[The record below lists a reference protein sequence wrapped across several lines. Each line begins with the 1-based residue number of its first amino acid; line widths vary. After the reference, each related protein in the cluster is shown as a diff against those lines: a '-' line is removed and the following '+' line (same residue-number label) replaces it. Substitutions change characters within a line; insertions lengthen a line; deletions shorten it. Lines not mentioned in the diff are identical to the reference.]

1 MHLARTQITAS
12 SLLIGVIVS
21 VALVVVARGM
31 PASQTTSTA
40 TDSVADSV
48 AIENSGVA
56 VEVDGRPIL
65 RIYAPVAGISPQER
79 AEAIEARI
87 VSLAKGKTV
96 AVEDIHADNRGTWT
110 EIIAGNNR
118 IMGITEADAAAAEM
132 SRAELANEY
141 REIIRQVIKQYRE
154 EHTLRHLVAGIAR
167 VLGTTC
173 IFVGVLVGLFRMR
186 RAVRRRLQDS
196 LTRELTG
203 PLRLFGRNL
212 AHYLGQ
218 PLLLF
223 GRAVF
228 WIAVLIAFQAYV
240 SVALR
245 FFPSTK
251 YLSYQL
257 TSWVLSQFGS
267 FGKLILDDIP
277 NLFLLAVICFIAACL
292 IKINHFVFGEIRD
305 GRLTISG
312 FYPDWGEP
320 TAKLVR
326 TLILVAAIII
336 AFPYMPGSNSP
347 AFKGISVFLG
357 VLLSLGST
365 SAVAHAIAG
374 TILTYMRAFQI
385 GDFVR
390 IGSDLGEVLEKTLLV
405 TRMRTQKNEVITIP
419 NGTVLGGV
427 VMNYSAEGRKRGVIF
442 HTVVSIGY
450 SAPWRHVHSL
460 LISAALETEDVLHD
474 PSPFVLQTALNDFY
488 VSYELN
494 AYTGKPMNMMNIY
507 STMHQNIQDKFNQAG
522 VEINSPH
529 YLSLRD
535 GNETT
540 IPHDYVPK
548 DYKHPVFEFQQSDDR
563 GSTPVSSVKV
573 GTIKGSE

>member
-1 MHLARTQITAS
+1 MAPSRGIR
-12 SLLIGVIVS
+12 VIVS
-21 VALVVVARGM
+21 IVLVVAGSGM
-31 PASQTTSTA
+31 SASQATSTA
-40 TDSVADSV
+40 TDSITDSV

-65 RIYAPVAGISPQER
+65 KVYAPIAGISPQER
-79 AEAIEARI
+79 ADAIAGRI
-87 VSLAKGKTV
+87 VDLAKEKTV
-96 AVEDIHADNRGTWT
+96 AIETIHVDNRGAWT
-110 EIIAGNNR
+110 EISAGNNR

-132 SRAELANEY
+132 SRADLAKEY
-141 REIIRQVIKQYRE
+141 GEIIRQVIKQYRE
-154 EHTLRHLVAGIAR
+154 EHTVRHLIAGSAR
-167 VLGTTC
+167 ALGTTC
-173 IFVGVLVGLFRMR
+173 IFVGVLTGLFWMR
-186 RAVRRRLQDS
+186 RVVRQRLQDRI
-196 LTRELTG
+196 TRELTG
-203 PLRLFGRNL
+203 PLRLFGANL

-223 GRAVF
+223 GRAIF
-228 WIAVLIAFQAYV
+228 WVTVLVAFQAYV

-251 YLSYQL
+251 YLSHQI
-257 TSWVLSQFGS
+257 TSWVLSRLSGFGNV
-267 FGKLILDDIP
+267 ILDYIP

-292 IKINHFVFGEIRD
+292 IKVNRFVFDEIRD
-305 GRLTISG
+305 GRLTIGG

-326 TLILVAAIII
+326 ALILVAAIII

-390 IGSDLGEVLEKTLLV
+390 IGNDVGEVLEKTLLV
-405 TRMRTQKNEVITIP
+405 TRIRTQKNEVITIP

-507 STMHQNIQDKFNQAG
+507 STLHQNIQDKFNQAG

-548 DYKHPVFEFQQSDDR
+548 GYKHPVFEFQQSDDR
-563 GSTPVSSVKV
+563 DSASVSRAKV
-573 GTIKGSE
+573 GTIKGN